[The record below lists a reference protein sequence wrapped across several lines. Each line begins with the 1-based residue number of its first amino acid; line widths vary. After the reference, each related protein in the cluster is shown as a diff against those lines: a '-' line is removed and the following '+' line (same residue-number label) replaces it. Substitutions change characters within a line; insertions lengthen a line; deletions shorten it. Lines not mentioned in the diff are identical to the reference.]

1 MLWNIQPFLYVGSSV
16 IEDRLG
22 YVFAA
27 KEKLYEAITHRSA
40 LVGVPGVGDEVLAE
54 RPWNE
59 RLEFLGDSVLGLV
72 ISDALLASSHGLSE
86 GEMSRIR
93 ASIVCEANL
102 ARIARERLMLP
113 GILVLGASEKASGG
127 RDKVSLLADA
137 LEAILGAVF
146 SDRGWDAAR
155 HVTRT
160 LFSDE
165 LSGDVRRF
173 LAADAKTIF
182 QELAQEKLHVTP
194 TYAVIAEAGPAH
206 QRTFEVV
213 AKLGEDEWGRGI
225 GFSKKDAAQ
234 VAARFALER
243 IRGISP

>member
-1 MLWNIQPFLYVGSSV
+1 M
-16 IEDRLG
+16 
-22 YVFAA
+22 
-27 KEKLYEAITHRSA
+27 
-40 LVGVPGVGDEVLAE
+40 
-54 RPWNE
+54 
-59 RLEFLGDSVLGLV
+59 
-72 ISDALLASSHGLSE
+72 
-86 GEMSRIR
+86 
-93 ASIVCEANL
+93 
-102 ARIARERLMLP
+102 
-113 GILVLGASEKASGG
+113 
-127 RDKVSLLADA
+127 
-137 LEAILGAVF
+137 
-146 SDRGWDAAR
+146 
-155 HVTRT
+155 TRT